1 MDKLEDDKKGLK
13 LWVFE
18 NLLAT
23 VFQSSFVG
31 SEAVILS
38 FASDFF
44 LNVGSMEHK
53 EPKLAFNTET

>member
-23 VFQSSFVG
+23 VFQSSFVRQ
-31 SEAVILS
+31 EAVILS

-44 LNVGSMEHK
+44 VNV
-53 EPKLAFNTET
+53 KLHGAVRKQNWH

>member
-23 VFQSSFVG
+23 VFQSSF
-31 SEAVILS
+31 E
-38 FASDFF
+38 D
-44 LNVGSMEHK
+44 K
-53 EPKLAFNTET
+53 KL